1 MSFPPHMPM
10 IPPMPFFPPGAP
22 MMMPPNM
29 ATPPPPPPIN
39 GALKPAET
47 DKKNRLQT
55 PTTVFVGSI
64 SDRAPDAMIKRMLH
78 NCGSVVNWKRVQG
91 ANGKLQA
98 FGFCEYENPEGTLR
112 CIRLLNGWQIQDK
125 KLVVSDLESPIVF
138 FCFWIIYI
146 HIYTYQILDI
156 CSKYINM

>member
-10 IPPMPFFPPGAP
+10 IPPMSFFPPGAP

-29 ATPPPPPPIN
+29 ATPPPAIPTTTTTN
-39 GALKPAET
+39 GSVKTAEN
-47 DKKNRLQT
+47 DKKNRSQT
-55 PTTVFVGSI
+55 LTTVFVGSI

-112 CIRLLNGWQIQDK
+112 CIRLLNGWLIQDK
-125 KLVVSDLESPIVF
+125 KLVTSIAN
-138 FCFWIIYI
+138 
-146 HIYTYQILDI
+146 T
-156 CSKYINM
+156 

>member
-1 MSFPPHMPM
+1 MSFPPHMPI
-10 IPPMPFFPPGAP
+10 IPPMPFLPPGAP

-29 ATPPPPPPIN
+29 AIPPPGIPTN
-39 GALKPAET
+39 GAHKTAEGE
-47 DKKNRLQT
+47 KKNRLQAA
-55 PTTVFVGSI
+55 TTVFVGSI

-112 CIRLLNGWQIQDK
+112 CIRLLNGWQIQEK
-125 KLVVSDLESPIVF
+125 KLVSSRMFSVDDQQTL
-138 FCFWIIYI
+138 
-146 HIYTYQILDI
+146 I
-156 CSKYINM
+156 CVH

>member
-22 MMMPPNM
+22 MMIPPNLS
-29 ATPPPPPPIN
+29 TPPPGMN
-39 GALKPAET
+39 GAHKPAET
-47 DKKNRLQT
+47 EKKNRLQT
-55 PTTVFVGSI
+55 ATTVFVGSI
-64 SDRAPDAMIKRMLH
+64 SDRAPDTMIKRMLH

-125 KLVVSDLESPIVF
+125 KLVVSD
-138 FCFWIIYI
+138 
-146 HIYTYQILDI
+146 
-156 CSKYINM
+156 